1 VTCADVRELLPAL
14 SLDALDVDDRD
25 VVEDHL
31 ARCPA
36 CASELGAYQETAA
49 RLALAFPQHDPPSGL
64 KRRVLAAATTRHPEG
79 GRSAPWW
86 IRLGLGFPR
95 LQPAPVVAAL
105 ALVVALS
112 TTLWAAGLQMQL
124 NEQRVL
130 AAGLKERA
138 YRYDKVVAVLQA
150 SDIQLRPMQ
159 GTELAP
165 TATGRIYVDPENG
178 TGMMMV
184 RSLPRLP
191 EGRVYQLWWA
201 RADGKRESGG
211 VLTWTDPYGNGYTL
225 ITCPGPFSTWQTFG
239 LTEEPAGGSPA
250 PTGQRVIGGTI

>member
-1 VTCADVRELLPAL
+1 VTCADVRDLLPAL
-14 SLDALDVDDRD
+14 SLDALDLDERD
-25 VVEDHL
+25 ALEDHL
-31 ARCPA
+31 ARCPD
-36 CASELGAYQETAA
+36 CRSEFRSYQETAT
-49 RLALAFPQHDPPSGL
+49 RLALAFPQHEPPSGL
-64 KRRVLAAATTRHPEG
+64 KRRVLAAAATRPQ
-79 GRSAPWW
+79 RTRLAPWW
-86 IRLGLGFPR
+86 RRLGFGFPR

-138 YRYDKVVAVLQA
+138 YRYDKVVAVLQ
-150 SDIQLRPMQ
+150 SPEMQLRPMQ

-178 TGMMMV
+178 SGMMMV

-225 ITCPGPFSTWQTFG
+225 ITCPGPFNTWQTFG

-250 PTGQRVIGGTI
+250 PTGQRVISGRI